1 MQIDKGTCGP
11 EQLHALQAIFDIIWI
26 DLRAGGLE
34 SFSGP
39 TDDPEALRT
48 QVALRVL
55 EHAKT
60 ETSDDDIIGKV
71 LESFGITATPY
82 MRVHG
87 L

>member
-1 MQIDKGTCGP
+1 MRIDEGTCGP
-11 EQLHALQAIFDIIWI
+11 EQLRTFQAIFDIIWI

-48 QVALRVL
+48 QIARRVM
-55 EHAKT
+55 EYAMT
-60 ETSDDDIIGKV
+60 ETGDEDIIGKV
-71 LESFGITATPY
+71 LKSFGITAAPY

>member
-26 DLRAGGLE
+26 DLRAG
-34 SFSGP
+34 
-39 TDDPEALRT
+39 
-48 QVALRVL
+48 
-55 EHAKT
+55 AKT